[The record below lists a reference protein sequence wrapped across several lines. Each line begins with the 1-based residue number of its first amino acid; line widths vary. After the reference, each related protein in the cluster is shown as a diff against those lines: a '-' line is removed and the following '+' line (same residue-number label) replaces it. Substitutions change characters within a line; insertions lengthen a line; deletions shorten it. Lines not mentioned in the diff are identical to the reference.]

1 MRRKWTRFTNIDMKK
16 YILTVGPALMDEV
29 PLSEVHSG
37 RNIYRIN
44 GAHGSISAVESNICK
59 IRTQVP
65 DAKILLDLPGN
76 KVRTANIQTGIPLE
90 KGKTFEILG
99 SQFNYKEFYQHLK
112 PGMTAW
118 ANDSVFEFEVVS
130 ADRDKIVFLSKS
142 NGTLINNKGIHVRG
156 IHSGIP
162 FLFEKDRQ
170 LIDLANRYKLDF
182 VGLSFV
188 RTPENVKEAREL
200 IGSDTE
206 IISKIET
213 IDAVEHINEI
223 LPLVQYILVDRGDLS
238 TDIGIEKIPR
248 FQKYI
253 VDKALYFDVKVFL
266 ATQVLKNM
274 ETKPIPTIGEV
285 EALYEIMKSGV
296 YGVQMS
302 EETAVGQYVKECVE
316 LLEKMN
322 QEVMAETI
330 AI

>member
-1 MRRKWTRFTNIDMKK
+1 MDKGHKSSMKK
-16 YILTVGPALMDEV
+16 YILTTGPALAHEV
-29 PLSEVHSG
+29 PLREVHSEK
-37 RNIYRIN
+37 NIYRIN
-44 GAHGSISAVESNICK
+44 GAHGTISDVEQSISNIRAQ
-59 IRTQVP
+59 IPEAQ
-65 DAKILLDLPGN
+65 ILMDLPGN

-90 KGKTFEILG
+90 KGKTFEMQS
-99 SQFNYKEFYQHLK
+99 SQFNYPEFYRHLS

-130 ADRDKIVFLSKS
+130 ATSEKIVFRSKS
-142 NGTLINNKGIHVRG
+142 NGVLINNKGVHVRG
-156 IHSGIP
+156 IHHDIP

-170 LIDLANRYKLDF
+170 LIALANQYKLDF

-188 RTPENVKEAREL
+188 RTPENVKEAQAL
-200 IGSDTE
+200 LGGSME

-223 LPLVQYILVDRGDLS
+223 LPLVSYILVDRGDLS

-253 VDKALYFDVKVFL
+253 VEKALYFDVKVFL

-274 ETKPIPTIGEV
+274 ETRPIPTIGEI

-302 EETAVGQYVKECVE
+302 EETAVGQYVAECVE
-316 LLEKMN
+316 LLNRMD
-322 QEVMAETI
+322 QEVMTEKI
-330 AI
+330 QM